1 MKKIIVGNW
10 KLNLD
15 HLQGIQLLQK
25 INYSLDKDIEEQI
38 DIVLAPSH
46 TSLRSLQTVI
56 STDNLKIKI
65 SSQDVSSQNDGA
77 FTGEV
82 SAFQLK
88 KLNIDYSII
97 GHSERRLHF
106 NETDSDVNSKLSRLL
121 ENDITPILCFGESL
135 EQRSDGSYLEFVKNQ
150 INYGLKGVRKD
161 KVNKLVLA
169 YEPIWAI
176 GTGEVASI
184 KDIVEVLDFVKNLVS
199 DKPYF
204 SEKTIKFIY
213 GGSVSPNNSSEILNT
228 NIVDGALVG
237 WAPRYEDTFVN
248 ISKNV
253 NLWILCS

>member
-25 INYSLDKDIEEQI
+25 INYSLDKDIEEKI

-97 GHSERRLHF
+97 GHSERRHHF

-184 KDIVEVLDFVKNLVS
+184 KDIVEVLDLS
-199 DKPYF
+199 L
-204 SEKTIKFIY
+204 IHI
-213 GGSVSPNNSSEILNT
+213 
-228 NIVDGALVG
+228 
-237 WAPRYEDTFVN
+237 
-248 ISKNV
+248 
-253 NLWILCS
+253 

>member
-97 GHSERRLHF
+97 GHSERRHHF
-106 NETDSDVNSKLSRLL
+106 NETDSDVNTYADELVIDHVEDLIFIPINDKGLS
-121 ENDITPILCFGESL
+121 IS
-135 EQRSDGSYLEFVKNQ
+135 SY
-150 INYGLKGVRKD
+150 
-161 KVNKLVLA
+161 
-169 YEPIWAI
+169 
-176 GTGEVASI
+176 
-184 KDIVEVLDFVKNLVS
+184 
-199 DKPYF
+199 
-204 SEKTIKFIY
+204 
-213 GGSVSPNNSSEILNT
+213 
-228 NIVDGALVG
+228 
-237 WAPRYEDTFVN
+237 
-248 ISKNV
+248 
-253 NLWILCS
+253 C

>member
-77 FTGEV
+77 YTGEV

-106 NETDSDVNSKLSRLL
+106 NESDSDVNSKLIRLL

-150 INYGLKGVRKD
+150 INDGLKGVRKD

-204 SEKTIKFIY
+204 SEENIKFIY

-237 WAPRYEDTFVN
+237 GASLDADKFVD
-248 ISKNV
+248 IIKSV
-253 NLWILCS
+253 NL